1 MLIAGHIG
9 NTKMELAIFSTEGG
23 PHLPLAQVKMHS
35 ADYPSL
41 QAMDREFKANHIP
54 IQVAHFRYTEHYFVL
69 MLGRDTE
76 VSFAR
81 AVKSL
86 SLQGKWKS
94 SPRVTGA
101 RK

>member
-1 MLIAGHIG
+1 MLIAGDIG

-23 PHLPLAQVKMHS
+23 PHLPLAQVKMHG

-41 QAMDREFKANHIP
+41 QAMDREFDANHIP
-54 IQVAHFRYTEHYFVL
+54 MQFVHFPYTEHCFVP
-69 MLGRDTE
+69 MLGRNTE

-86 SLQGKWKS
+86 CLQGKWKS
-94 SPRVTGA
+94 IPRVTGA